1 MKANMISAAIAL
13 AWFGTGLAS
22 AASPAADPVHGKQV
36 FAKCAACHSVGQNA
50 RRGIGP
56 ELNGV
61 IGRKAGTAPGY
72 RYSAAMRRSGLTWDA
87 ETLSRFLQSPSKVVP
102 GTRMAFPG
110 LSKPEDRADVIAYLA
125 QYAADGT
132 NK

>member
-1 MKANMISAAIAL
+1 
-13 AWFGTGLAS
+13 
-22 AASPAADPVHGKQV
+22 
-36 FAKCAACHSVGQNA
+36 
-50 RRGIGP
+50 
-56 ELNGV
+56 
-61 IGRKAGTAPGY
+61 
-72 RYSAAMRRSGLTWDA
+72 MRRSGLTWDA